1 MNEIANHSKEHSDKI
16 YCDTKFK
23 KSQKKWLA
31 KKKGQDDTISI

>member
-23 KSQKKWLA
+23 KSQKNGSL
-31 KKKGQDDTISI
+31 KKGQEDTISI